1 MVINMCKKILL
12 ITISVV
18 LILLCGCSKE
28 SKFGLE
34 QFTSR
39 MNAQFDYS
47 LNTADFILHI
57 DENENNNLFCE
68 IESSLITLSLDN
80 NNDIK
85 GISLLS
91 TDAQNITNTLDFF
104 CNMCCVFTGNDY
116 NTQKAILDNCNIK
129 IDTIKYAD
137 SNNVITVGKYKY
149 TVVCNEYS
157 VTLFCDRT

>member
-1 MVINMCKKILL
+1 MCKKILL
-12 ITISVV
+12 ITISVF

-34 QFTSR
+34 QFVSR
-39 MNAQFDYS
+39 MNSQFDYS
-47 LNTADFILHI
+47 LDTADFILWV

-68 IESSLITLSLDN
+68 LGSSLITLSLDN

-91 TDAQNITNTLDFF
+91 VDSQDIPNTINFF

-116 NTQKAILDNCNIK
+116 DTQKSIFDNCQINT
-129 IDTIKYAD
+129 DTIKYAD

-149 TVVCNEYS
+149 TIVCNEYS
-157 VTLFCDRT
+157 ITLFCDKI

>member
-1 MVINMCKKILL
+1 MCKKILL
-12 ITISVV
+12 VTISVF

-34 QFTSR
+34 QFVSR
-39 MNAQFDYS
+39 MNSQFDYS
-47 LNTADFILHI
+47 LDTADFILWV

-68 IESSLITLSLDN
+68 LNSSLVTLSLDN

-85 GISLLS
+85 GISLLA
-91 TDAQNITNTLDFF
+91 TDSQDIPNTINFF

-116 NTQKAILDNCNIK
+116 DTQKAILDDCNIK
-129 IDTIKYAD
+129 ADTIKYAD

-149 TVVCNEYS
+149 TVVCNKYS
-157 VTLFCDRT
+157 VTLFCDRV

>member
-1 MVINMCKKILL
+1 MFKKMLL
-12 ITISVV
+12 IVISIS
-18 LILLCGCSKE
+18 LSLLCGCSKE

-39 MNAQFDYS
+39 MNTQFDYS

-85 GISLLS
+85 GISLLA
-91 TDAQNITNTLDFF
+91 TDSQDIPNTINFF

-116 NTQKAILDNCNIK
+116 DAQKSIFDSCQINT
-129 IDTIKYAD
+129 DTIKYAD

-157 VTLFCDRT
+157 ITLFCDRV

>member
-1 MVINMCKKILL
+1 MFKKMLL
-12 ITISVV
+12 IVISIS
-18 LILLCGCSKE
+18 LSLLCGCSKE

-39 MNAQFDYS
+39 MNTQFDYS

-68 IESSLITLSLDN
+68 LNSSLVTLSLDN

-91 TDAQNITNTLDFF
+91 TDSQDIPNTINFF

-116 NTQKAILDNCNIK
+116 DAQKSIFDSCQINTDI
-129 IDTIKYAD
+129 IKYAD

-157 VTLFCDRT
+157 VTLFCDRV

>member
-1 MVINMCKKILL
+1 MLVF
-12 ITISVV
+12 
-18 LILLCGCSKE
+18 LCACSKE
-28 SKFGLE
+28 NKFGVE
-34 QFTSR
+34 QFVDR
-39 MNAQFDYS
+39 MNSQFEYS

-80 NNDIK
+80 NNDIN

-91 TDAQNITNTLDFF
+91 TNSQDIENTLDFF
-104 CNMCCVFTGNDY
+104 CDVCCVFTSNDY

-129 IDTIKYAD
+129 ADTIKYAD

-157 VTLFCDRT
+157 ITLFCDKI

>member
-1 MVINMCKKILL
+1 MFKKMLLISISILL
-12 ITISVV
+12 I
-18 LILLCGCSKE
+18 LLWGCSKE

-39 MNAQFDYS
+39 MNTQFDYC

-68 IESSLITLSLDN
+68 IESLLITLSLDN

-91 TDAQNITNTLDFF
+91 TDSQDIANTLNFF
-104 CNMCCVFTGNDY
+104 CDMCCVFTNNNYDSQQSIFDSCQI
-116 NTQKAILDNCNIK
+116 NTNI
-129 IDTIKYAD
+129 IKYAD

-157 VTLFCDRT
+157 VTLFCDRV

>member
-1 MVINMCKKILL
+1 MLKKMLL
-12 ITISVV
+12 ISISIL

-39 MNAQFDYS
+39 MNTQFDYS

-85 GISLLS
+85 GISLLV
-91 TDAQNITNTLDFF
+91 TDSQDIPNTINFF
-104 CNMCCVFTGNDY
+104 CNMCCVFTGSDY
-116 NTQKAILDNCNIK
+116 DTQKSIFDSCQINT
-129 IDTIKYAD
+129 DTIKYAD

-149 TVVCNEYS
+149 TVVCNQYS
-157 VTLFCDRT
+157 VTLFCDRV